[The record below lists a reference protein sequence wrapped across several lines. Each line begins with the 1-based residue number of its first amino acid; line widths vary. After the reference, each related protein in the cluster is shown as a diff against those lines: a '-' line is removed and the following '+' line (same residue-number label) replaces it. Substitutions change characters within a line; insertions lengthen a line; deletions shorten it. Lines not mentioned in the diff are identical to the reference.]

1 MSVPYITAEM
11 VEAKLDW
18 CAVADA
24 IEAGHKQPRADLG
37 DVINRRD
44 GDTLL
49 TRAAWIDG
57 LGMGVKSMSVFP
69 NNKDVPTINGAMLVF
84 DDQSGTIKAVIEG
97 TLVTKWKTAA
107 DSVLGARMLARAD
120 ARRLLIVGAGTVAGN
135 LIEAYRSVLGD
146 LEISVWNRTPDRAAL
161 LARTYPKVSTV
172 TDLADAVA
180 GADMIACATMSVE
193 PILQGNWLRPGQH
206 VDLIGA
212 FRPDMREVD
221 DEAMRR
227 ASVFVD
233 SRDTTFGHIGELK
246 IPLETGV
253 ISEAD
258 VKGDLYDLSAGRA
271 GRCSDDEITLFKNG
285 GGAHLD
291 LMTAGV
297 ILQAWEAG
305 QAA

>member
-11 VEAKLDW
+11 VEARLDW
-18 CAVADA
+18 RAVADA
-24 IEAGHKQPRADLG
+24 IEAGHSQARADLG
-37 DVINRRD
+37 DVINRRA

-49 TRAAWIDG
+49 TRAAWVDG

-69 NNKDVPTINGAMLVF
+69 GNADLPTINGAMLVF
-84 DDQSGTIKAVIEG
+84 DDTNGTIKAVIEG

-107 DSVLGARMLARAD
+107 DSVLGARLLARRQ

-146 LEISVWNRTPDRAAL
+146 LEISVWNRTPERAAQ
-161 LARTYPKVSTV
+161 LAKGYPDVRPAP
-172 TDLADAVA
+172 DLPDAVA
-180 GADMIACATMSVE
+180 GADIIACATMSVE

-253 ISEAD
+253 ITQAD
-258 VKGDLYDLSAGRA
+258 VKGDLYDLAAGRA
-271 GRCSDDEITLFKNG
+271 GRLSDDEITLFKNG

-297 ILQAWEAG
+297 ILQAWEK
-305 QAA
+305 Q